1 MASKKL
7 NNVYIKDS
15 FSIAGPVEKK
25 GSIKNYDLVMDDYYY
40 HEKTFEQ
47 SEIKM
52 QKVVIDNLL
61 NQNKLIN
68 SEIDLLVA
76 GDLSNQISVSSYT
89 ASNYTIPF
97 FGIYSACASFVQGLI
112 VGSEYLDNK
121 RKGNVI
127 CVTSSHNLNAEKQF
141 RFPIEYGAPKPTTT
155 TFTATGAV
163 ACLLTKEET
172 KVKVESYT
180 IGRVI
185 DMGCRDASHMG
196 AVMAPAAANVI
207 VDHLN
212 ELNREIN
219 YYDLILT
226 GDLGCIGSK
235 ILIEFLKQ
243 AFGLK
248 MKQHMDAGCELY
260 LKSQEETY
268 AGASGPVALPLYLFN
283 KILKQKNRKKQKI
296 LIVGTG
302 SLHNPFFVN
311 QKLTI
316 PGVAHA
322 ISLEVN

>member
-1 MASKKL
+1 
-7 NNVYIKDS
+7 
-15 FSIAGPVEKK
+15 
-25 GSIKNYDLVMDDYYY
+25 
-40 HEKTFEQ
+40 
-47 SEIKM
+47 M

-61 NQNKLIN
+61 NQSRLVN
-68 SEIDLLVA
+68 SEIDLLVG
-76 GDLSNQISVSSYT
+76 GDLSNQISISSYA
-89 ASNYTIPF
+89 ASHYSIPF
-97 FGIYSACASFVQGLI
+97 FGVYSACASFVQTLI
-112 VGSEYLDNK
+112 AGAEYLDNK

-163 ACLLTKEET
+163 SCLLTKEET
-172 KVKVESYT
+172 NIKIESYT
-180 IGRVI
+180 IGKVI
-185 DMGCRDASHMG
+185 DMGCTDASHMG

-207 VDHLN
+207 VSHLT
-212 ELNREIN
+212 ELDRDIN

-235 ILIEFLKQ
+235 ILVEFLKQ
-243 AFGLK
+243 AYGIK

-283 KILKQKNRKKQKI
+283 KVLKQKKKQKI
-296 LIVGTG
+296 LLVGTG
-302 SLHNPFFVN
+302 SLHNPFLVN

-316 PGVAHA
+316 PAVAHA
-322 ISLEVN
+322 ISLEVNL